1 MAKYSQQ
8 ERRNDGVE
16 VEVWSRG
23 IMVGLYRVARLLS
36 LISFRLDREELQLK
50 LPASGSK
57 NRILETVW
65 RILVVLTYASVWPT
79 LSAHLITTQPQS
91 YADLFAAL
99 QSASVSILAVIS
111 FIIQAKGENKF
122 RTVLNRYLALYRRIC
137 TETGVNQLFPMKF
150 IVYFL
155 LKLLLTIGGC
165 VHELPAL
172 LQVGHFADVGRTVTG
187 IYMWLGTLFVLDAC
201 FMGFLISGILYEHMA
216 SNIRLML
223 QRMQIIEFPDKAV
236 RMSNYQRM
244 RLLCD
249 YADELDEYAAIYSEL
264 YEVTIAFR
272 RMLQWQILF
281 YVYYNFI
288 SICLMLY
295 QCILRYLNED
305 EKALVSLAMATIKF
319 FNLILLI
326 MCADYA
332 VRESQKPN
340 RLPLDIVCS
349 DMDQR
354 WDKSVETFLSQ
365 QQTQRLE
372 IKVLGFVQLN
382 NEFILLILSA
392 IISYLFILIQF
403 GITGGFEA
411 SEEVR
416 KQFNISSH

>member
-8 ERRNDGVE
+8 NRSDGVQ
-16 VEVWSRG
+16 VEAWSRG
-23 IMVGLYRVARLLS
+23 IMVALYRVARLLS

-50 LPASGSK
+50 LSKSGSR

-65 RILVVLTYASVWPT
+65 RILVILTYAGVWPQ
-79 LSAHLITTQPQS
+79 LSAHQITSQPES
-91 YADLFAAL
+91 YADLFVSL
-99 QSASVSILAVIS
+99 QSLSVSILAVLS
-111 FIIQAKGENKF
+111 FIIQAKGEDKF

-137 TETGVNQLFPMKF
+137 AVTGVSQLFPMKF

-155 LKLLLTIGGC
+155 LKSLLTIGGC
-165 VHELPAL
+165 VHELPPL
-172 LQVGHFADVGRTVTG
+172 LKAEHFADVGRSVAVIVG

-201 FMGFLISGILYEHMA
+201 FMGFLVSGILYEHMA
-216 SNIRLML
+216 SNIQLML
-223 QRMQIIEFPDKAV
+223 QRMQIIECQDTAV
-236 RMSNYQRM
+236 RLSNYQRM

-249 YADELDEYAAIYSEL
+249 YADELDERAAIYSEL

-295 QCILRYLNED
+295 QCILSYLNANEL
-305 EKALVSLAMATIKF
+305 ALVSLAVATIKLL
-319 FNLILLI
+319 NLILLI

-340 RLPLDIVCS
+340 RLPLDIVCT

-354 WDKSVETFLSQ
+354 WDKSVEIFLSQ
-365 QQTQRLE
+365 MQTQRLE
-372 IKVLGFVQLN
+372 IKVLGFFHLN

-392 IISYLFILIQF
+392 TISYLFILIQF

-411 SEEVR
+411 SDEVR
-416 KQFNISSH
+416 KQFNE